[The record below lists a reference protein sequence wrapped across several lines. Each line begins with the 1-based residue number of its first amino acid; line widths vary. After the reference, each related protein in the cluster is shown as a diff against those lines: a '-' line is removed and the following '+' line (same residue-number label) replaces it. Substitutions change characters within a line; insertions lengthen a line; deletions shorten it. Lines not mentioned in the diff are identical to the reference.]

1 MNAMIFA
8 AGLGTRLKPFTD
20 NHPKALLPLAGKPLL
35 QWQIERLHAAGI
47 TDIVVNVH
55 HHAEQIIDYLQS
67 QDFGCHIR
75 ISDERAALLDTG
87 GGLRKAMHEALKAGG
102 DAPIN
107 RDASPCVPGKVSNDS
122 PWLVCNVD
130 ILSNIR
136 LPKLIQSH
144 RPEDLATLV
153 VSQRQT
159 QRYLLFDAD
168 QRLKGWTNIA
178 TGELRPQT
186 LYTPLIAV
194 NSPLI
199 SSSGNTLTSINGE
212 QKHCS
217 FNDSLTAVNG
227 EKINDSL
234 TGINGGSSFDATIQY
249 QPLAFSGM
257 QIVSPRL
264 LPYMD
269 EVAKEKGDKFS
280 LIDLYL
286 SLCEHH
292 PEEVLRAYI
301 PADYRMM
308 DVGKTAQLKDAE
320 RFAEQLTN
328 LN

>member
-20 NHPKALLPLAGKPLL
+20 SHPKALLPLAGKPLL
-35 QWQIERLHAAGI
+35 QWQIEQLRAAGI
-47 TDIVVNVH
+47 TNIVVNVH
-55 HHAEQIIDYLQS
+55 HYAEQIIDYLQR
-67 QDFGCHIR
+67 QEFGCHIR

-87 GGLRKAMHEALKAGG
+87 GGLRKAMHEAAAET
-102 DAPIN
+102 D
-107 RDASPCVPGKVSNDS
+107 DT

-136 LPKLIQSH
+136 LPQFIQSH
-144 RPEDLATLV
+144 RPDDLATLV

-186 LYTPLIAV
+186 CATPE
-194 NSPLI
+194 N
-199 SSSGNTLTSINGE
+199 
-212 QKHCS
+212 
-217 FNDSLTAVNG
+217 
-227 EKINDSL
+227 
-234 TGINGGSSFDATIQY
+234 GINFRPQLHE
-249 QPLAFSGM
+249 LAFSGM

-264 LPYMD
+264 LCYMD

-286 SLCEHH
+286 SICEHH
-292 PEEVLRAYI
+292 PEEVLRAYV

-308 DVGKTAQLKDAE
+308 DVGKTTQLQEAE
-320 RFAEQLTN
+320 RFAEQLTIQ
-328 LN
+328 

>member
-20 NHPKALLPLAGKPLL
+20 SHPKALLPLAGKPLL
-35 QWQIERLHAAGI
+35 QWQIEQLRAAGI
-47 TDIVVNVH
+47 TDIVVNMH
-55 HHAEQIIDYLQS
+55 HFAEQIISYLQAH
-67 QDFGCHIR
+67 DFGCHIR

-87 GGLRKAMHEALKAGG
+87 GGLRKAMHKA
-102 DAPIN
+102 
-107 RDASPCVPGKVSNDS
+107 PCGNPNA

-136 LPKLIQSH
+136 LPQFIQSH

-153 VSQRQT
+153 VSQRKT

-168 QRLKGWTNIA
+168 QCLKGWTNIT
-178 TGELRPQT
+178 TGEYRPQT
-186 LYTPLIAV
+186 LYAPLIAV

-199 SSSGNTLTSINGE
+199 SSSENKINGSLTSINGG
-212 QKHCS
+212 QKHSS
-217 FNDSLTAVNG
+217 FNGSLTAING
-227 EKINDSL
+227 EQKYGSL
-234 TGINGGSSFDATIQY
+234 TAINGGPSTDTVVQY

-286 SLCEHH
+286 SICEHH

-301 PADYRMM
+301 PACYRMM
-308 DVGKTAQLKDAE
+308 DVGKTAQLPEAE
-320 RFAEQLTN
+320 LFAAQLTI
-328 LN
+328 L